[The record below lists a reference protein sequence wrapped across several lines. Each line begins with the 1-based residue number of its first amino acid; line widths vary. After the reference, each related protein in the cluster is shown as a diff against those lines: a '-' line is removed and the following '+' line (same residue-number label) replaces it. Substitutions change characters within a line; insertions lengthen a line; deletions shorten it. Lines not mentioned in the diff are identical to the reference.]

1 MDTKE
6 KQRTAPAVKKRPAP
20 KTGAAKKPAA
30 QRSRAPQP
38 VKEKSAQPRTNTPVK
53 KAAPKRTPVRRMIQR
68 SPEKQP
74 TPDVVYTEPG
84 LFNRNRLILR
94 LATVAAVV
102 LALIFG
108 ISIFF
113 KVETVTVAGC
123 QKYTAAEVKEAS
135 GIREGDNLLG
145 LNKARISSNIIGD
158 LPYVKDVRLGIK
170 LPNTV
175 KIEIVELDV
184 VYAVEADDGSWWLIR
199 ADGVVIQKTNS
210 ADAELHTEL
219 LGVKLTK
226 PVVGEKAIAAQPPSQ
241 ETTEDGQP
249 APITVKAEDQLDTAI
264 SLMQYLEEF
273 GVIGEAASINVE
285 NLSDLEIWYGT
296 RYQVKLGDTL
306 DLKNKVSRMKAAID
320 TASDT
325 QTGILDVTFTVM
337 PDQVICTPFG

>member
-6 KQRTAPAVKKRPAP
+6 KQRTAPAAKKRPAT
-20 KTGAAKKPAA
+20 KARAAEKPAV
-30 QRSRAPQP
+30 QRSRAPQT
-38 VKEKSAQPRTNTPVK
+38 VKEKNAKPRTTAPARK
-53 KAAPKRTPVRRMIQR
+53 GAPKRAPVKAKVQR

-94 LATVAAVV
+94 LATVVAVV
-102 LALIFG
+102 LALIFS

-135 GIREGDNLLG
+135 GVREGDNLLG
-145 LNKARISSNIIGD
+145 LNNARITSNIIGD
-158 LPYVKDVRLGIK
+158 LPYVSSVRVGIK

-199 ADGVVIQKTNS
+199 ADGVIIEKTNS
-210 ADAELHTEL
+210 ADAELHTKL

-226 PVVGEKAIAAQPPSQ
+226 PVVGEKAVAAQPPSQ
-241 ETTEDGQP
+241 ETTADGEP
-249 APITVKAEDQLDTAI
+249 APITVKAEQQLDTAI

-285 NLSDLEIWYGT
+285 NLSELEIWYGT
-296 RYQVKLGDTL
+296 RYQVLLGDTL

-325 QTGILDVTFTVM
+325 QTGILDVTFSVM